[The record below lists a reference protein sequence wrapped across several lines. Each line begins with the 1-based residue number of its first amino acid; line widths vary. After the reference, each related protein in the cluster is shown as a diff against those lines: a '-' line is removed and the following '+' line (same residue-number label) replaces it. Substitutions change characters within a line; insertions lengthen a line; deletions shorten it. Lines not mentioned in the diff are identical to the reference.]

1 MRYLQVN
8 NKLLWSANHLFSQKL
23 RKKSRTVVLTDSD
36 DEKHKTSVGTYV
48 LLISS
53 LALFFPLFPIFSSPS
68 LPLSSFSLSL
78 SFPPSP
84 FFPLSISSLFLYFL
98 YLPFSVFSTSLLFSS
113 LFSPPLS
120 PASSVPLVHAQ
131 QLEHQEQLRKQLQ
144 ESRSYDYH
152 MTGWNLC

>member
-1 MRYLQVN
+1 MEWQ
-8 NKLLWSANHLFSQKL
+8 SSLFSQKP

-48 LLISS
+48 LPISS
-53 LALFFPLFPIFSSPS
+53 LALFVPLFPIVSSPS
-68 LPLSSFSLSL
+68 LPLSSFPFSL

-84 FFPLSISSLFLYFL
+84 FSSISSV
-98 YLPFSVFSTSLLFSS
+98 LPFPSFPLVHFSPPCFHHPHL
-113 LFSPPLS
+113 PPLS

-144 ESRSYDYH
+144 ESKSHEYH